1 MEMDIDEIERHIV
14 SRPDIMLGKPVV
26 RGTRIPVYLI
36 VDLVAAG
43 LTDEQ
48 IVDDYPDLS
57 EADIR
62 AAVAYATLSDEPVG
76 RARRTA

>member
-1 MEMDIDEIERHIV
+1 MDIHLIEHHIV
-14 SRPDIMLGKPVV
+14 SRPDILLGKPVV

-48 IVDDYPDLS
+48 IVDDYPDLTG
-57 EADIR
+57 ADVR
-62 AAVAYATLSDEPVG
+62 AAVAYEALKDAPAGS
-76 RARRTA
+76 ALRTA